1 MIELRPL
8 TESDLEFLLEV
19 RNDSTTRNNL
29 EDNSVFT
36 LEQCKVWFLSTNP
49 KWYIIQN
56 KGINIGYIRTNGNEI
71 GCDIHPNYRRNGY
84 AREAYNII
92 LKEMDT
98 ASLWVFEDNFAKK
111 LYLELGFKINGQERI
126 IRNRKYIKMIY
137 GNEK

>member
-111 LYLELGFKINGQERI
+111 LYSELGFKINGQERI

>member
-56 KGINIGYIRTNGNEI
+56 KGINIGYFRTNGNEV
-71 GCDIHPNYRRNGY
+71 GCDIHPNYRRKG
-84 AREAYNII
+84 
-92 LKEMDT
+92 
-98 ASLWVFEDNFAKK
+98 FAKMSYQY
-111 LYLELGFKINGQERI
+111 YLKKIV
-126 IRNRKYIKMIY
+126 
-137 GNEK
+137 

>member
-56 KGINIGYIRTNGNEI
+56 KGINIGYFRTNGNEV
-71 GCDIHPNYRRNGY
+71 GCDIHPNYRRKGFAKMSY
-84 AREAYNII
+84 QYY
-92 LKEMDT
+92 LKKIDN
-98 ASLWVFEDNFAKK
+98 ASLWVFDDNFAKK
-111 LYLELGFKINGQERI
+111 LYKSLGFKENGEQKL
-126 IRNRKYIKMIY
+126 IRNRKYVKMTY
-137 GNEK
+137 GNK